1 MHLSAED
8 LQQFERAAHRVP
20 EVIVRISA
28 PQSNDFG
35 AVRKHLDHIARHGA
49 LALET
54 DYGELMYGSHIGRRL
69 IEAMDLDLEEYRRR
83 PDLRVPLGRRPLKLV
98 HKIILSMPSG
108 TPSRGLL
115 DAARAFLEEQ
125 FGNEHR
131 YVFVLHTDRTHP
143 YVHVVVKAVSE
154 RGVRL
159 IPKKLTL
166 RTWRS
171 AFARHLRAQRIAA
184 SATTRA
190 SRRPVRANKSKAVYH
205 IEQRGQSPH
214 LRPRARVHPWRS

>member
-1 MHLSAED
+1 MHRSAED
-8 LQQFERAAHRVP
+8 LQQIERTVHRVP

-35 AVRKHLDHIARHGA
+35 AVRKHLDHIARHG
-49 LALET
+49 
-54 DYGELMYGSHIGRRL
+54 ELMHGSHVGRRL

-83 PDLRVPLGRRPLKLV
+83 PDLRVPLGRRPPKLV

-108 TPSRGLL
+108 TPPRGLL

-166 RTWRS
+166 RIWRS
-171 AFARHLRAQRIAA
+171 AFARHLRAQRIEA

-205 IEQRGQSPH
+205 IEQRGHLPH
-214 LRPRARVHPWRS
+214 LRPGARVHPWRS